1 MTYLESQFGTSF
13 TLENDVMIFSEREG
27 HKLDS
32 VHKYTIKCS
41 EKEELLIYRDWM
53 MTSQGKLD
61 LLRNGKIF
69 NCLILNLMKLF

>member
-1 MTYLESQFGTSF
+1 
-13 TLENDVMIFSEREG
+13 MIFSEREG

-61 LLRNGKIF
+61 LLRNGKTF
-69 NCLILNLMKLF
+69 NCLILNFMIPF

>member
-1 MTYLESQFGTSF
+1 
-13 TLENDVMIFSEREG
+13 MIFSEREG

-61 LLRNGKIF
+61 FLRN
-69 NCLILNLMKLF
+69 LRPVSVSE